1 MLDTIYLYRPG
12 NVGVISLRAGQRV
25 VFSARWSVVV
35 VFLLLFSVLGFG
47 GRRSQESE
55 ANLPKIEIMIEK

>member
-25 VFSARWSVVV
+25 VFSRKIKMVSVVV
-35 VFLLLFSVLGFG
+35 VFWSLLFG

-55 ANLPKIEIMIEK
+55 ANLPKIEIMSK